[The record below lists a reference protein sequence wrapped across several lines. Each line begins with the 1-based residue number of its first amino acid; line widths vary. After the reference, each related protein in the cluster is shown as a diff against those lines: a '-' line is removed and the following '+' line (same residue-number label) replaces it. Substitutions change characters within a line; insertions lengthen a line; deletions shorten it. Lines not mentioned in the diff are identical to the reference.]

1 MTSSRGITFITMKR
15 LAAASVAAVTPM
27 VLAVLLGV
35 TAAPTAGAAS
45 NTAMSSIHV
54 DPTTQIQMHVTANCD
69 AARCFYNTSANLL
82 TPGGPTGFPDDTWAR
97 QTVTLRSNSQD
108 VWQEAWY
115 SAPAG
120 TPRELKGANH
130 NNVLSRMLKSLR
142 DVEVSV
148 TYFGGG
154 PIQRFTTDG
163 DSVPTAWTT
172 GQPAKGSEFIVCS
185 QIQVVYGGVNLTT
198 PSACAQ
204 TTFA

>member
-1 MTSSRGITFITMKR
+1 MTSSGGITFITMNR
-15 LAAASVAAVTPM
+15 LAAASAAALTAAVLVHPASAT
-27 VLAVLLGV
+27 
-35 TAAPTAGAAS
+35 AAS
-45 NTAMSSIHV
+45 NTATSSIAV
-54 DPTTQIQMHVTANCD
+54 DPATQIQMHVTASCD
-69 AARCFYNTSANLL
+69 PAQNRCFFNTSANLL
-82 TPGGPTGFPDDTWAR
+82 TPNGPTGFPGDTWAR

-130 NNVLSRMLKSLR
+130 DNVLSRMLKSLR

-163 DSVPTAWTT
+163 DSVPTDWVT

>member
-1 MTSSRGITFITMKR
+1 MNR
-15 LAAASVAAVTPM
+15 LAAASAVA
-27 VLAVLLGV
+27 LAAL
-35 TAAPTAGAAS
+35 AFAHPPTATAAS
-45 NTAMSSIHV
+45 NTSMSSIHV
-54 DPTTQIQMHVTANCD
+54 DPATQIEMHVTANCE
-69 AARCFYNTSANLL
+69 AAQNRCFYRTTANLL
-82 TPGGPTGFPDDTWAR
+82 TPNGPTGFPGDTWAR
-97 QTVTLRSNSQD
+97 QTITLRSDSQN

-130 NNVLSRMLKSLR
+130 ENVLSRMLKSLR

-154 PIQRFTTDG
+154 PIERFTTDG
-163 DSVPTAWTT
+163 DSVPTEWTT
-172 GQPAKGSEFIVCS
+172 GQPAKGSQFIVCS

-204 TTFA
+204 TTFE